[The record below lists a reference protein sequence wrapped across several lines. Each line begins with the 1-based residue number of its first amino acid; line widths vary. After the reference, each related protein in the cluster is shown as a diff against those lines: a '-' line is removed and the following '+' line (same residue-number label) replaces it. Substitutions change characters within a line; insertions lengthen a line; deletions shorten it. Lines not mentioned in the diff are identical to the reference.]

1 MHLFT
6 LGDKGD
12 PEIVLGLTQIA
23 SRDNVVSKPSSPVL
37 TESKANKNEDL
48 KNLDNLI
55 EQEIIEDLPLSK
67 RQGYCIDK
75 NLLSSHA
82 FLPPI
87 KRKLYCFFFISM
99 TPWISKTMLILRQL
113 NRILIFFSY
122 LLNLAIF
129 FDFQILW
136 TINTRK

>member
-1 MHLFT
+1 MHLFA

-12 PEIVLGLTQIA
+12 PEIGLGLTQIA

-67 RQGYCIDK
+67 RQGDI
-75 NLLSSHA
+75 A
-82 FLPPI
+82 
-87 KRKLYCFFFISM
+87 
-99 TPWISKTMLILRQL
+99 LI
-113 NRILIFFSY
+113 IIY
-122 LLNLAIF
+122 
-129 FDFQILW
+129 
-136 TINTRK
+136 